1 MGTYKEEVEK
11 LAEIWDEFDQAL
23 NSALDNISKIL
34 SPTAFWII
42 KKTAIYIAAW
52 AIVAEIKRKGGAGTL
67 WDAFCFFVRRPFY
80 AIRVAR
86 NVNKVQKIYGNHEK

>member
-11 LAEIWDEFDQAL
+11 LAEMWDEFDQAL
-23 NSALDNISKIL
+23 NSALDNISKII

-42 KKTAIYIAAW
+42 KKTAIYIVAW
-52 AIVAEIKRKGGAGTL
+52 AIVAEIERKGEAGTL
-67 WDAFCFFVRRPFY
+67 WDVFCFFICRPFY

-86 NVNKVQKIYGNHEK
+86 NVNKLQNYFK